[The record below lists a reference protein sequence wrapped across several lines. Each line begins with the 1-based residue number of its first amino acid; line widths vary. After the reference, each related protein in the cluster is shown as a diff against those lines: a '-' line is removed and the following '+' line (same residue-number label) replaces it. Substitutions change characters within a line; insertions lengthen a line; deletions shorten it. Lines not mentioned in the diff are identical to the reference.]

1 MVPYYRDLH
10 VIKGLILRN
19 YIGMVVD
26 SQTVI
31 TMEAISVY
39 HHIISFFT
47 FFIKNEILQLSQF
60 IAKVLGVCSGRLG
73 RGRGRL
79 GQRLDHKPWVHITPT
94 CQYHPLLR
102 A

>member
-1 MVPYYRDLH
+1 M
-10 VIKGLILRN
+10 I
-19 YIGMVVD
+19 IGMVVD
-26 SQTVI
+26 GRNAITVV
-31 TMEAISVY
+31 AIPLY
-39 HHIISFFT
+39 ILIISFFT